1 MTKRAARHGFPP
13 RSKVDIRA
21 LSLYKVKDDPPR
33 LSERRSS
40 MKKPVLLLTALAVLT
55 VPAFSGVVKKSRS
68 EVTFKGFG
76 KLTMTQSSRLVPE
89 RQWVDSQNEFKG
101 KGLLGGLAGKTL
113 LRSGSFGEITDLPA
127 LTVTRLDPKK
137 KEYTVTP
144 IKKFEAEKAEEGA
157 AGEKTG
163 KPAESDIRIIK
174 SEFRVD
180 DTGEAMDVNGFPTMK
195 YVVIWTVDWENVR
208 TGEKGTNKL
217 ETDVRTTP
225 LTDAI
230 VKAQEEEAKY
240 FRGYMKAVGL
250 DQEKLQQDVLGTNWM
265 TLLDSMN
272 AAKGRPGASLDASKT
287 VAEMKKIKGY
297 PVVIDGKYTVTSDKP
312 KGDAQEEGGSKGL
325 LGGLAKKVL
334 KKKPAGEGPA
344 EPTLAYRVEILEL
357 APADLGEAD
366 FQAPP
371 DYRKKG

>member
-1 MTKRAARHGFPP
+1 
-13 RSKVDIRA
+13 
-21 LSLYKVKDDPPR
+21 
-33 LSERRSS
+33 
-40 MKKPVLLLTALAVLT
+40 MKKFVLFLTALVVLAA
-55 VPAFSGVVKKSRS
+55 PAFSGVVKKSRS

-76 KLTMTQSSRLVPE
+76 KLTMTQSSRLMPDK
-89 RQWVDSQNEFKG
+89 QWVDSQNDFKG
-101 KGLLGGLAGKTL
+101 KGFLGGLAGKTV
-113 LRSGSFGEITDLPA
+113 LRSGSFGEITDLLG

-137 KEYTVTP
+137 KEYTVVP
-144 IKKFEAEKAEEGA
+144 IKKFEQEKAEEGA
-157 AGEKTG
+157 AGEKTD

-180 DTGEAMDVNGFPTMK
+180 DTGEALDVNGFPTKK
-195 YVVIWTVDWENVR
+195 YVVAWTVDWENVR

-250 DQEKLQQDVLGTNWM
+250 DLEKLQQDVLGTNWM

-272 AAKGRPGASLDASKT
+272 AAKGRPGASLDAT
-287 VAEMKKIKGY
+287 QAGAEMKKIDGY
-297 PVVIDGKYTVTSDKP
+297 PVVIDGKYTVISDKP
-312 KGDAQEEGGSKGL
+312 KGDAAEERSGGL

-334 KKKPAGEGPA
+334 KKKPAEEGPA
-344 EPTLAYRVEILEL
+344 EPSLAYRVEILEL

-366 FQAPP
+366 FQVPP

>member
-1 MTKRAARHGFPP
+1 LF
-13 RSKVDIRA
+13 
-21 LSLYKVKDDPPR
+21 
-33 LSERRSS
+33 
-40 MKKPVLLLTALAVLT
+40 LTALAVLAA
-55 VPAFSGVVKKSRS
+55 PAFSGVVKKSRS

-89 RQWVDSQNEFKG
+89 SQWVDSQNDFKG
-101 KGLLGGLAGKTL
+101 KGLLGGLAGKTV

-137 KEYTVTP
+137 KEYTVAP
-144 IKKFEAEKAEEGA
+144 IKKFEQEKAEERA
-157 AGEKTG
+157 AGEKAE

-180 DTGEAMDVNGFPTMK
+180 DTGEAMDVNGFPTKK
-195 YVVIWTVDWENVR
+195 YVVTWTVDWENVR

-250 DQEKLQQDVLGTNWM
+250 DAEKLQQDVLGTNWM
-265 TLLDSMN
+265 SLLDSLN
-272 AAKGRPGASLDASKT
+272 AAKGRPGASFDASKT
-287 VAEMKKIKGY
+287 VSEMKKIKGY

-312 KGDAQEEGGSKGL
+312 QGDAGEQEGGGSKSL
-325 LGGLAKKVL
+325 FGGLAKKVL
-334 KKKPAGEGPA
+334 KKKPAEEGPA
-344 EPTLAYRVEILEL
+344 EPALAYRVEIMEL

-366 FQAPP
+366 FQVPP

>member
-1 MTKRAARHGFPP
+1 
-13 RSKVDIRA
+13 
-21 LSLYKVKDDPPR
+21 
-33 LSERRSS
+33 
-40 MKKPVLLLTALAVLT
+40 MKKAFVCLTALAVLAA
-55 VPAFSGVVKKSRS
+55 PAFSGVVKKSRS

-89 RQWVDSQNEFKG
+89 RQWVDSQNDFKG
-101 KGLLGGLAGKTL
+101 KGLLGGLAGKTV
-113 LRSGSFGEITDLPA
+113 LRSGSFGELTDLPA
-127 LTVTRLDPKK
+127 LTVTRFDPKK

-144 IKKFEAEKAEEGA
+144 IKKFEAGKAEEGA
-157 AGEKTG
+157 AGEKAE
-163 KPAESDIRIIK
+163 KPAESDIRIVK

-180 DTGEAMDVNGFPTMK
+180 DTGEALDVNGFPTKK
-195 YVVIWTVDWENVR
+195 YVVTWTVDWENVR

-265 TLLDSMN
+265 ILLDSMN
-272 AAKGRPGASLDASKT
+272 AAKGRPAASFDASKT

-297 PVVIDGKYTVTSDKP
+297 PVVIDGSYTVTSDKP
-312 KGDAQEEGGSKGL
+312 KGEAAEEGSGGSKGL
-325 LGGLAKKVL
+325 FGGLAKKVL
-334 KKKPAGEGPA
+334 KKKPAAEEGPA
-344 EPTLAYRVEILEL
+344 EPSLAYKVEILEL

-366 FQAPP
+366 FQVPA
-371 DYRKKG
+371 DYKKKG

>member
-1 MTKRAARHGFPP
+1 
-13 RSKVDIRA
+13 
-21 LSLYKVKDDPPR
+21 
-33 LSERRSS
+33 
-40 MKKPVLLLTALAVLT
+40 MKKSVLFLTALAVLAA
-55 VPAFSGVVKKSRS
+55 PAFSGVVKKSRS

-89 RQWVDSQNEFKG
+89 RQWVDSQNDFKG
-101 KGLLGGLAGKTL
+101 KGFLGGLAGKTV
-113 LRSGSFGEITDLPA
+113 LRSGSFSEITDLPG

-137 KEYTVTP
+137 KQYTVAP
-144 IKKFEAEKAEEGA
+144 IKKFAENKTEEGA
-157 AGEKTG
+157 AEEKTE

-174 SEFRVD
+174 TEFRVD

-195 YVVIWTVDWENVR
+195 YVVTWIVDWENVR

-230 VKAQEEEAKY
+230 VKAQEEEAEY

-265 TLLDSMN
+265 SLLDSMN
-272 AAKGRPGASLDASKT
+272 AAKGRPSAALDASKT
-287 VAEMKKIKGY
+287 AAEMKKIKGY

-312 KGDAQEEGGSKGL
+312 KGEAEEERGSKGL

-334 KKKPAGEGPA
+334 KKKPAEEGAA

-357 APADLGEAD
+357 ASADLGESD
-366 FQAPP
+366 FQVPA
-371 DYRKKG
+371 DYKKK